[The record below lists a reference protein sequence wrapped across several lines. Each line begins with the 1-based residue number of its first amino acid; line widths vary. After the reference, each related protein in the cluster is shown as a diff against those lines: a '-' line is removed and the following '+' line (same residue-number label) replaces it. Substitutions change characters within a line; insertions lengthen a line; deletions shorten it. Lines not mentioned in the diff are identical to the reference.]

1 MHASHELHD
10 SLASSFIN
18 EPRHCS
24 VFEVL
29 KFVAQMYV
37 GNYRWIINLY
47 CLLVLDLI
55 L

>member
-10 SLASSFIN
+10 GLTGSFIN
-18 EPRHCS
+18 EPGHCG

-29 KFVAQMYV
+29 KFIAQMYV
-37 GNYRWIINLY
+37 GNYRWVINLY
-47 CLLVLDLI
+47 RLLILDLI

>member
-10 SLASSFIN
+10 SLVSSFIN
-18 EPRHCS
+18 EPGHRS
-24 VFEVL
+24 VFEIL
-29 KFVAQMYV
+29 KFIAQMYV
-37 GNYRWIINLY
+37 GNYRWVIDRY